1 MKADV
6 DKYLAALPPE
16 QRAVLAKLRATIL
29 SVAKDAEEKISY
41 GMPTVCYHGNLVH
54 YAAFKNHMSL
64 FGASAFVTQE
74 LKEKLANFKTSKGTI
89 QFTVAKPLPVTLV
102 KAIVKSRIK
111 ENEALE
117 AERKLKKRGAAK

>member
-1 MKADV
+1 MKSDV
-6 DKYLAALPPE
+6 DKYLAALPDD
-16 QRAVLAKLRATIL
+16 QRAALEKLRATIL

-41 GMPTVCYHGNLVH
+41 GMPTVYYKGNLVH

-74 LKEKLANFKTSKGTI
+74 LKDKLAGFKTSKGTI
-89 QFTVAKPLPVTLV
+89 QFTVEKPLPVTLV
-102 KAIVKSRIK
+102 KAVVKSRIK

-117 AERKLKKRGAAK
+117 AERKQKKRGTVR